1 MNKIDKLINHCKMDP
16 LQACFQHLSQLI
28 EQVNAILG
36 SFIAKEVGYLE
47 MEEQKKGDEEQ
58 PFEKLETHFYFSIEK
73 KNVVFASSV
82 DNWGFEVDSF
92 SSLIAKKLG
101 KKQE

>member
-1 MNKIDKLINHCKMDP
+1 MLNKIDKLINHCKLDP
-16 LQACFQHLSQLI
+16 LQAFQHLSQLI

-47 MEEQKKGDEEQ
+47 TEEKKGDEEQ